1 MGGGLRQP
9 GPGVRSSEATGIFR
23 AAAHKQKRDTAAGLQ
38 QVEGPG
44 IISDNRAV
52 LLSALAGMNATD
64 LKGER

>member
-1 MGGGLRQP
+1 LRGGLRQP
-9 GPGVRSSEATGIFR
+9 RLGVRSSEATGIFR
-23 AAAHKQKRDTAAGLQ
+23 AAAHREKRDTAARL

-52 LLSALAGMNATD
+52 LLSALAGTNATD

>member
-1 MGGGLRQP
+1 M
-9 GPGVRSSEATGIFR
+9 RSSEATGIFR

>member
-1 MGGGLRQP
+1 MR
-9 GPGVRSSEATGIFR
+9 RSEPTGILR
-23 AAAHKQKRDTAAGLQ
+23 AAVHREKRDTAARL

>member
-1 MGGGLRQP
+1 LRGGLGQP
-9 GPGVRSSEATGIFR
+9 GLGVRRGEPTRIFR
-23 AAAHKQKRDTAAGLQ
+23 AAAHREKRDTTARL